1 MLIIQET
8 RGRIYGKSLYYP
20 INFSVNLQLFYKIT
34 LLKTIKDSTVEII
47 LKDSKK
53 NLDLLFYLHDLEL

>member
-1 MLIIQET
+1 MLIIKET
-8 RGRIYGKSLYYP
+8 RGRIYGKSLYSP

-53 NLDLLFYLHDLEL
+53 NLYLLFYLHDLEL